1 MPERAPGAAAPPRRR
16 AGKIIAIVAV
26 ACVLILAGLAAAG
39 YSYFRWCQGAAG
51 PQEGLAFEIP
61 KGATGAEVVTSL
73 HGDGVIRCNAIART
87 IAQARSTEF
96 QAGSYKLETNMTLD
110 DALARLNE
118 GPIVRTVSMTIPEG
132 WRLTQITA
140 EASKRLHLD
149 EVELARLAGNG
160 GFTVPPYLPAGTE
173 TTEGFLFPKT
183 YEFPRDGLTE
193 KAVIDR
199 LLDQFDREAATLPW
213 KNAKRLGVS
222 PYEVVVVASLVER
235 EARLP
240 SERARIAAV
249 IYNRI
254 ARHEILGIDAS
265 NQYIDPNPEDGLTMS
280 DLAIDSPYNL
290 RLKGNAGKL
299 PPTPIASP
307 GLASLR
313 AALQPANTSE
323 WLYVLC
329 GSDGHH
335 EFTASYAE
343 FRRLKEQCL

>member
-1 MPERAPGAAAPPRRR
+1 MPERAPGAAAPRRRR
-16 AGKIIAIVAV
+16 AGKIIAIVAI
-26 ACVLILAGLAAAG
+26 ACVLVLAGLAVAG
-39 YSYFRWCQGAAG
+39 YSYFRWCQGASG
-51 PQEGLAFEIP
+51 PREGVPFEIP
-61 KGATGAEVVTSL
+61 KGVSGAEVIASL
-73 HGDGVIRCNAIART
+73 NGEGVLRCNAVPRY
-87 IAQARSTEF
+87 IAQARSIGF
-96 QAGSYKLETNMTLD
+96 QAGAYKLETNMTVD
-110 DALARLNE
+110 EALARLDE

-132 WRLTQITA
+132 WRLTQTTA
-140 EASKRLHLD
+140 EAAKRLHLN
-149 EVELARLAGNG
+149 EAELTRLAENG
-160 GFTVPPYLPAGTE
+160 GFTVPPYLPAGKA

-193 KAVIDR
+193 ETVIER
-199 LLDQFDREAATLPW
+199 LLDQFDQEAGKLPW
-213 KNAKRLGVS
+213 KNAKRLGVTA
-222 PYEVVVVASLVER
+222 YEAVIVASLVER
-235 EARLP
+235 EAQVP
-240 SERARIAAV
+240 SERARVAAV

-265 NQYIDPNPEDGLTMS
+265 NQYIDPNPDDGLTTS

-290 RLKGNAGKL
+290 RLKENAGRL

-313 AALQPANTSE
+313 AALQPADTDE